1 MRKKT
6 QVSIRLEWIAAMAHL
21 ASEARHEV
29 PDAVIAY
36 LTDGTVADV
45 PQEGAAA
52 FGSIRADI
60 DRREAKHAEPR
71 VRRAAR
77 TTKKA
82 ERERAAQTETPIPG
96 YLPALPPAD
105 LEERA
110 ERCEEFSYFDKPLL
124 WHCKPRLRSHNPRE
138 VAQTHG
144 AIHRLLSRRLLIYSD
159 KSVIFADR
167 YEI

>member
-45 PQEGAAA
+45 PQEGAAV

-60 DRREAKHAEPR
+60 DRREEKHAEPR

-77 TTKKA
+77 ATKKA

-96 YLPALPPAD
+96 YLPALPTAD

-124 WHCKPRLRSHNPRE
+124 RVCLENHEIQKHPLTFLQKYLEIRE
-138 VAQTHG
+138 ITISF
-144 AIHRLLSRRLLIYSD
+144 AIVKTID
-159 KSVIFADR
+159 KGISMH
-167 YEI
+167 

>member
-29 PDAVIAY
+29 SDAVIAY

-77 TTKKA
+77 HQKSRK
-82 ERERAAQTETPIPG
+82 RACRPNRNAHTR
-96 YLPALPPAD
+96 LPA
-105 LEERA
+105 
-110 ERCEEFSYFDKPLL
+110 
-124 WHCKPRLRSHNPRE
+124 
-138 VAQTHG
+138 G
-144 AIHRLLSRRLLIYSD
+144 I
-159 KSVIFADR
+159 ADR
-167 YEI
+167 RP